1 MGVVFSFCLFCAG
14 ACYHDSL
21 MPRPEDFIGHHTV
34 VTELERDLETGNVSH
49 AYLFT
54 GPRHLGKMT
63 LARWFATELL
73 SVGHTSDEL
82 ERIQHDCERMMH
94 SDLFVLDQLWIADQC
109 EDWSVIAQTSNAP
122 QQEREKKKVKTD
134 TIGIDDI
141 RSLQERLQETASG
154 RYRCCI
160 IRSAERLQTEAAN
173 ALLKILE
180 EPPTSLVFLFTA
192 QSLSSLP
199 STIVSRMRVLRLHSL
214 SHPEL
219 LPLLQGVEDEDR
231 QFILHLAQ
239 GAPGIV
245 WELKEDPEVLRAHR
259 LIHSKAVSFWRTR
272 SLKERLQILTPLL
285 GRGTEADQM
294 LLHLALALREQSSPS
309 PVSIRAL
316 CELSAGLHTNAHR
329 GLMVQ
334 RFGMRVS

>member
-1 MGVVFSFCLFCAG
+1 
-14 ACYHDSL
+14 
-21 MPRPEDFIGHHTV
+21 MPRPSAFVGHETIFE
-34 VTELERDLETGNVSH
+34 ELERDIAMDNVSH
-49 AYLFT
+49 AFLFA

-63 LARWFATELL
+63 MARWFAQELL
-73 SVGHTSDEL
+73 SFGQPEDAL
-82 ERIQHDCERMMH
+82 ERIGHDCERMTH
-94 SDLFVLDQLWIADQC
+94 PDLFILDQLWIAGQC
-109 EDWSVIAQTSNAP
+109 EDWAVIARTSNAP

-160 IRSAERLQTEAAN
+160 IRSAERLQAEAAN

-180 EPPTSLVFLFTA
+180 EPPSSLVFIFTTQA
-192 QSLSSLP
+192 LSSLL
-199 STIVSRMRVLRLHSL
+199 STVVSRMRVIRF
-214 SHPEL
+214 HPL
-219 LPLLQGVEDEDR
+219 AHRALAPLLKGVEEEDQ

-245 WELKEDPEVLRAHR
+245 RQLRDDPEILRAHR
-259 LIHSKAVSFWRTR
+259 LVHSKAVSFWRTH
-272 SLKERLQILTPLL
+272 SLKERLQILEPMRE
-285 GRGTEADQM
+285 RGAEAEQL
-294 LLHLALALREQSSPS
+294 LLHLTLALREQPS
-309 PVSIRAL
+309 PPPVAVHAL
-316 CELSAGLHTNAHR
+316 CELAACLHTNAHR